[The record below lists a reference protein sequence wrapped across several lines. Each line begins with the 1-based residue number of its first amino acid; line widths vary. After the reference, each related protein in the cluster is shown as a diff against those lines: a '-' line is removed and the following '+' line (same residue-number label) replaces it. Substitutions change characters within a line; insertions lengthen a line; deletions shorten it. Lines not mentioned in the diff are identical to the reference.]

1 MFSFK
6 YHCKVYPEEQAI
18 YKTTPIIH
26 FGFMFVER
34 KRRKRNLKIIKKRSE
49 TIQVDNVDLN
59 II

>member
-6 YHCKVYPEEQAI
+6 YWSKVYPEEQAI
-18 YKTTPIIH
+18 YKTTPIIQ
-26 FGFMFVER
+26 FGFLFIER
-34 KRRKRNLKIIKKRSE
+34 KRKNRNLKILKKRSQ